1 MIGSFAHIIFFT
13 YICHGLVEESTNISI
28 ASYSGWWVCLP
39 MSKTGKKIRKDMKM
53 MMMKAMRPCQLTA
66 GGFFLVNL
74 ETSTAVCNNFLTLIS
89 RLLLK
94 YHFQRSVTIS
104 NIILFVS
111 KQHLPQNMSYLRN
124 NVT

>member
-13 YICHGLVEESTNISI
+13 YICHGLVEESTNVSI

-66 GGFFLVNL
+66 GGFFPVNL
-74 ETSTAVCNNFLTLIS
+74 ETSTALIS
-89 RLLLK
+89 
-94 YHFQRSVTIS
+94 ST
-104 NIILFVS
+104 
-111 KQHLPQNMSYLRN
+111 MSYFALMRESSMR
-124 NVT
+124 VAEQ